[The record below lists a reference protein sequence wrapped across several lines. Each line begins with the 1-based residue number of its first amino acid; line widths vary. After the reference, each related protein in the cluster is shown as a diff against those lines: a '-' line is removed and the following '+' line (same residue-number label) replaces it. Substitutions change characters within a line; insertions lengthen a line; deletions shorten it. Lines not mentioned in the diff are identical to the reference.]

1 MTIEELGFNDWFRT
15 RCDPETLKS
24 YRIARIVSV
33 FRDQYTII
41 GEIGKAP
48 AEITGKLMFNADSAL
63 DYPAVGDWVYVE
75 YFDNDTMAIIHRIFP
90 RKTLLKRK
98 TPGKT
103 VDFQLIAANIDSALI
118 MQSMDSNY
126 NLARLERYL
135 VMVNEAGIE
144 PIILLSKR
152 DLITDDEQEMIIS
165 EIQQRTG
172 VGSILSFS
180 NISKIGIEEIN
191 RILSPKT
198 TYCLLGSSGVGKSSL
213 MNRLC
218 GEEILK
224 TREVR
229 EADGRGRHTT
239 STRQMFFLAN
249 GAMIIDTPGMREL
262 GNFDIDTGISETFN
276 EIDTLARQCKF
287 SDCTHV
293 HEKGCAVLQA
303 LKENTI
309 SCERYQNYLK
319 MKKEAAYYEM
329 SYLEKR
335 KRDKSFA
342 KVVKN
347 VMKNKPYK
355 A

>member
-1 MTIEELGFNDWFRT
+1 MTTEELGFNDWFRT
-15 RCDPETLKS
+15 RCDREALKS

-41 GEIGKAP
+41 SEIGKAP

-75 YFDNDTMAIIHRIFP
+75 YFDNNTMAVIHRIFP

-103 VDFQLIAANIDSALI
+103 VDFQPIAANIDTALI

-165 EIQQRTG
+165 EIRQRT
-172 VGSILSFS
+172 SIRSIQSFS
-180 NISKIGIEEIN
+180 NISKIGIEEIK
-191 RILSPKT
+191 RILNPKN

-229 EADGRGRHTT
+229 EADSRGRHTT
-239 STRQMFFLAN
+239 STRQMFFLEN

-276 EIDTLARQCKF
+276 EIDILARQCKY
-287 SDCTHV
+287 SDCTHE
-293 HEKGCAVLQA
+293 HEKGCAVLRA
-303 LKENTI
+303 VDDGTI
-309 SCERYQNYLK
+309 SPERYQNFKK
-319 MKKEAAYYEM
+319 MIKEAAYYEM

-335 KRDKSFA
+335 QRDKRFA
-342 KVVKN
+342 KIVKD
-347 VMKNKPYK
+347 VMKNKHNK
-355 A
+355 S